1 MTDAAKSM
9 ERMRSVQ
16 ESCHKAFSYVGDIST
31 IANAKKFLFE
41 IRFFDAF
48 RASNDHFMKIGVS
61 DIRRFETEARAHTL
75 QFGQDL
81 NHHIE
86 SVKAS
91 IQRWIL
97 MELLER
103 ERLTPRINLVAS
115 SSSSSSSALSPAPAV
130 ARLNAC
136 CYSWIKMRY
145 VTPTRLI
152 RRIFALPQPAFRSF
166 SPSINATTYI

>member
-1 MTDAAKSM
+1 
-9 ERMRSVQ
+9 MRSVQ
-16 ESCHKAFSYVGDIST
+16 ESCHKAFSYVVDIST
-31 IANAKKFLFE
+31 IANAKKFLSE

-48 RASNDHFMKIGVS
+48 HASNDHFMKIGVS

-115 SSSSSSSALSPAPAV
+115 SSSSSSSALPLAPAV
-130 ARLNAC
+130 QISTNAC
-136 CYSWIKMRY
+136 CHSYFKMRS
-145 VTPTRLI
+145 VMPTRLI

-166 SPSINATTYI
+166 SPSINATTCI